1 MPKSNALQAVLE
13 RSAAQTQPKG
23 EPPHQGSGGRK
34 DPAKVEV
41 AVEAAAGQPKFYR
54 PSRDGKR
61 LIAGHFS
68 PKIAKQLKILAAEE
82 ETSVQALLEEA
93 IELLFIK
100 KARDKV

>member
-1 MPKSNALQAVLE
+1 MPKPNALQAVLE

-23 EPPHQGSGGRK
+23 EPPPQGSGGRK
-34 DPAKVEV
+34 DPAK
-41 AVEAAAGQPKFYR
+41 VEAAAGQPKFYR